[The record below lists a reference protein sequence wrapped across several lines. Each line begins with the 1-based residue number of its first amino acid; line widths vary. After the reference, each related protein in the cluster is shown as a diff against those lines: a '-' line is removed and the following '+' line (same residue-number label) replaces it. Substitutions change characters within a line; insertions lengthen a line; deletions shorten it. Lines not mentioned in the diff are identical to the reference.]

1 MDKVLREESQDVGY
15 FKQHLPV
22 YAELQ
27 MLVIYNS

>member
-1 MDKVLREESQDVGY
+1 MDKLLREELQDVGY

-22 YAELQ
+22 YAELK